1 MEHLDWYKPV
11 FTTGSHIPVQIINQR
26 ICHRVML
33 KSIIE
38 TIEMNRREIQ
48 DLGCQN
54 SIAPTDQEAENIKR
68 GGKNTHKNCTKND
81 LHDPDNHNGV
91 IIT

>member
-11 FTTGSHIPVQIINQR
+11 FMTGSHKPVQIISQR

-54 SIAPTDQEAENIKR
+54 SIAPGTKKQKILR
-68 GGKNTHKNCTKND
+68 GGKNTQKNCTKKIFMTQ
-81 LHDPDNHNGV
+81 
-91 IIT
+91 IITMV